1 MTKLEAIV
9 EANTEKFPE
18 ILDFYEWSLNYEYPS
33 PFSYFLDLIGY
44 SSEELE
50 DTLGDWSKVQEKISY
65 LELSYF
71 AEALTEYVKNP
82 DPAYK
87 LIQELVEVEGD
98 DRVCS

>member
-1 MTKLEAIV
+1 MSKLDELVKTHEDKYPAVI
-9 EANTEKFPE
+9 
-18 ILDFYEWSLNYEYPS
+18 DFYQWSLNYEYPS

-65 LELSYF
+65 LELRYF
-71 AEALTEYVKNP
+71 AEALTEYVNNP
-82 DPAYK
+82 DPVYN
-87 LIQELVEVEGD
+87 LIKELVEVEGD